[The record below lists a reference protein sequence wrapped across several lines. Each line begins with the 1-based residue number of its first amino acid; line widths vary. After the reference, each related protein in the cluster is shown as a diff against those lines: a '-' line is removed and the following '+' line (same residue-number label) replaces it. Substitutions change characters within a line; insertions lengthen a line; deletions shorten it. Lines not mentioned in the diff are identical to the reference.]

1 MHKLYKSKMPFYLLW
16 ILITSFGASVGF
28 VFGGA
33 QQFSEKSTYFVQL
46 IFTGLLIGLGQ
57 WLLMSSKAGISWVM
71 IPATM
76 IGLPLSCFIAFSF
89 GESFSRTGW
98 SDLVVLFAICS
109 LAGAIIGAIQLTAL
123 STIKISEG
131 MWWIAISALGWGIAF
146 TAASASGAE
155 TGAGNFA
162 GNLSFGAILGLV
174 LGIVS
179 GAYMIFALYDSQQT
193 ASVAQHAS

>member
-1 MHKLYKSKMPFYLLW
+1 MIHKIYKSKIALYFLW
-16 ILITSFGASVGF
+16 ILITSLGASIGF

-33 QQFSEKSTYFVQL
+33 QQFSEKSTYFIQL
-46 IFTGLLIGLGQ
+46 IFTGLMIGLGQ

-89 GESFSRTGW
+89 GESFSGAGW
-98 SDLVVLFAICS
+98 SDLVVLLAICS
-109 LAGAIIGAIQLTAL
+109 LAGAITGAIQLTAI

-131 MWWIAISALGWGIAF
+131 MWWIAVSALGWGTAF

-155 TGAGNFA
+155 THAGYFA

-174 LGIVS
+174 LGAVS
-179 GAYMIFALYDSQQT
+179 GAYMVFALSNSQQT
-193 ASVAQHAS
+193 SGVN